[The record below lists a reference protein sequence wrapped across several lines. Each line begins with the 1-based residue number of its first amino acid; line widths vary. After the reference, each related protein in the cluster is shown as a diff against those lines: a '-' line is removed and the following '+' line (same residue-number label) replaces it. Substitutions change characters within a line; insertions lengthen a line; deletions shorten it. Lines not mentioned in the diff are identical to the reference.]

1 MVIFLS
7 PSESRLELVKHDV
20 DSLNFVPHYP
30 TNLEHGR
37 RLFYQQHASYSN
49 FYQDWLSSDTNLL
62 MNKLKNKLAIN
73 MLCVDQQIKFVSI
86 DSTELRTYDLARD
99 LLHVGVRSNFIFS
112 NIVINKLSV

>member
-20 DSLNFVPHYP
+20 DSLNFLPSEQTPAVIKH
-30 TNLEHGR
+30 E
-37 RLFYQQHASYSN
+37 HASYSN

-73 MLCVDQQIKFVSI
+73 MMCVDQQIKFVSI
-86 DSTELRTYDLARD
+86 DSTELRRHDLARD